1 MGINKAQNNFKPAW
15 LFIAMI
21 AAGLAARLFVATL
34 GHVADFDSWKAVAK
48 LMDQS
53 QNVYACTTVYNF
65 GPAWFFILRALDMMA
80 GHNTTV
86 FRYLVPGFLGLG
98 DVGIFIIL
106 WRCYGKL
113 AACFFLLNPISI
125 IVSGYQN
132 NFDNLAILLGMVSV
146 LLMGNDF
153 DRPLDRRKILGLLVL
168 GLSLVVKH
176 VFFAFPF
183 WLAVKQKGLLQ
194 KVAVILIP
202 VFVFFISFVPW
213 WHGGSQ
219 GIIQNVFLYRSFT
232 NEYFYNLFLPQFAQF
247 MFGSQAVWL
256 FLLVLFAFVYRKKST
271 MEFLLF
277 YTCVM
282 VAFAP
287 SSVNEYLAIPGA
299 FVATHLNLLTILYT
313 VAGTCHM
320 LVSVNGLHLTNRI
333 GLSYIDIAIF
343 LLCLGL
349 IWTTWKQH
357 IAAWSKYFLNWC
369 ISEVKNQFHP
379 ER

>member
-1 MGINKAQNNFKPAW
+1 MWNKAQNNFKPAW
-15 LFIAMI
+15 LFLGMI
-21 AAGLAARLFVATL
+21 AAGIAARLLVATL
-34 GHVADFDSWKAVAK
+34 GHDFDFDSWQIVAN
-48 LMDQS
+48 LAGHGD
-53 QNVYACTTVYNF
+53 NVYAGTDRYNF
-65 GPAWFFILRALDMMA
+65 APGWFNILHALDLLS
-80 GHNTTV
+80 GHNSTV
-86 FRYLVPGFLGLG
+86 FRYLVAGFLGLG

-132 NFDNLAILLGMVSV
+132 NFDNLAILLGMVAV
-146 LLMGNDF
+146 MLMGDDF
-153 DRPLDRRKILGLLVL
+153 EKPLDRRKFLGLFVL

-194 KVAVILIP
+194 KLVVILVP
-202 VFVFFISFVPW
+202 VLMFFLSFLPW

-232 NEYFYNLFLPQFAQF
+232 NEYFYNLFVPQFVQF
-247 MFGSQAVWL
+247 MFGSQAEWF
-256 FLLVLFAFVYRKKST
+256 FLVALFAFVYRKKNT

-299 FVATHLNLLTILYT
+299 FVAAHLNLLTILYT
-313 VAGTCHM
+313 VVGTCHM
-320 LVSVNGLHLTNRI
+320 LVSVNGLHLSTHF

-349 IWTTWKQH
+349 IWTTWGQY
-357 IAAWSKYFLNWC
+357 IAIWSRKFLDWC
-369 ISEVKNQFHP
+369 ISEVKNQIHP
-379 ER
+379 EK